1 MKLIHTAA
9 AFLTF
14 AFLSSTAYPVPIY
27 SLVDYGF
34 NIDGELS
41 FASDPTPAD
50 VDISGFDTG
59 TGLGTITATISGA
72 GAHLFL
78 FFEDID
84 IDTATNGSFNELGVA
99 YGSPGAGQSWEI
111 DEPDFDTGDIL
122 SHFSSTVSGSLLD
135 NAVGLADFL
144 ETEFPNNIAWATGWN
159 FNLDAGEIAEITL
172 AVSTTDPGGFR
183 LRQSD
188 PETDPTSVFLSGA
201 LRIDLDTE
209 PAEQVADG
217 GSMAWMLCA
226 AFCGLIACRRRSPA
240 PSS

>member
-1 MKLIHTAA
+1 MQLRIKTYIDVSLSTNDINNQVPSTEGALVKLIHTAA

-84 IDTATNGSFNELGVA
+84 IDTAINGSFNELGVA

-122 SHFSSTVSGSLLD
+122 DSTLL
-135 NAVGLADFL
+135 LWYTFL
-144 ETEFPNNIAWATGWN
+144 WICSVIS
-159 FNLDAGEIAEITL
+159 DAHHTHIYY
-172 AVSTTDPGGFR
+172 
-183 LRQSD
+183 
-188 PETDPTSVFLSGA
+188 
-201 LRIDLDTE
+201 
-209 PAEQVADG
+209 
-217 GSMAWMLCA
+217 
-226 AFCGLIACRRRSPA
+226 
-240 PSS
+240 